1 MILVPELIL
10 LAAAIVMMTASAF
23 VMRPRRFWSSISVAA
38 VLAAIVAL
46 FWLGRTHTDLYAA
59 VALNDNLSFY
69 ARLVLLVSGLILLG
83 MAHREPSD
91 ARAGEFFGSLLIM
104 CAGSMIVAAANDIV
118 FLFVGL
124 ELVNAYIYNPLSLKA
139 ITRPLR
145 KRR

>member
-1 MILVPELIL
+1 M
-10 LAAAIVMMTASAF
+10 
-23 VMRPRRFWSSISVAA
+23 
-38 VLAAIVAL
+38 AL

-69 ARLVLLVSGLILLG
+69 ARGVLLFSGLILLG

-91 ARAGEFFGSLLIM
+91 RRAAEFFGSLLIM

-124 ELVNAYIYNPLSLKA
+124 ELVSMPTYVILYLSSA
-139 ITRPLR
+139 TRRRR